1 MPSGGLPPGFDLLF
15 NSDEEA
21 AGRVLD
27 VDLPPG
33 RLVEPQEDEDAWDG
47 PAYWLSDE
55 PAGPDLWIRL
65 HQAHPRSGLWP
76 VFGNPSHFHDDR
88 PWVAGE
94 VSPHSVA
101 DIGRVSAGDVLA
113 AFWRAWIR
121 GEHHLWLENDDPPD
135 MASGFTVSGDDAFP
149 ELEPFG
155 LGWPGL
161 APASDGEQDPDKFA
175 DQYVRENDD
184 GTSRIML
191 VPAARSADV
200 LTAVGW
206 QGAVNYVQETFLL
219 SSVLRSW
226 EERFGAR
233 LIEAGFD
240 TLHLAVAAPP
250 VSAGSMTRAWR
261 SPPST
266 ARPQPARRRGT
277 CTVSPRV
284 RRRRW
289 APSTR
294 GARRGGGSS
303 NQLRPGHRGPGVP
316 ITPAAT

>member
-27 VDLPPG
+27 VALPPG
-33 RLVEPQEDEDAWDG
+33 RLVEPKEEDEAWDG

-55 PAGPDLWIRL
+55 PAGPDLWVALR
-65 HQAHPRSGLWP
+65 QAHTRSGLWP
-76 VFGNPSHFHDDR
+76 VFANPSDFYDER

-94 VSPHSVA
+94 VSPEPVA
-101 DIGRVSAGDVLA
+101 DIGRVKPDDLLKAL
-113 AFWRAWIR
+113 WRAWIR
-121 GEHHLWLENDDPPD
+121 GEHHLWLESYDPLEVTC
-135 MASGFTVSGDDAFP
+135 GFTVPQEDGFG

-155 LGWPGL
+155 QGWPGL
-161 APASDGEQDPDKFA
+161 AAAVDNGHDPDEFA
-175 DQYVRENDD
+175 DRNVRENDD

-200 LTAVGW
+200 VTAVGW
-206 QGAVNYVQETFLL
+206 DGAVNYIQPKPVI

-233 LIEAGFD
+233 VVEIGFD

-250 VSAGSMTRAWR
+250 VS
-261 SPPST
+261 
-266 ARPQPARRRGT
+266 
-277 CTVSPRV
+277 
-284 RRRRW
+284 
-289 APSTR
+289 
-294 GARRGGGSS
+294 
-303 NQLRPGHRGPGVP
+303 PGHAELV
-316 ITPAAT
+316 AAEHFAFCPDNIVQGLSGATIGAYAAEKVLGQSDWWFWWD